1 MKFFEVHG
9 KKMLAAAGILFLLL
23 AAAGCSEA
31 EKFSWERLKETHYR
45 MITGK
50 TSKPKA
56 KPAAESEGQAAV
68 SGQVNQDSQEVVAD
82 SKVQVETQS
91 KVDVVLY
98 FADQGGD
105 LLVPE
110 KREIVMVPGLARA
123 TVEELINGPKD
134 KGLARTVPE
143 GTKLRDINIEK
154 GLCRVDFSRELKDN
168 HWGGSSGELLTVYSI
183 VDTLTQF
190 PTVKEVEIL
199 IEGQKID
206 SLAGHMDLSVPVT
219 RNNQV
224 IKSVK

>member
-1 MKFFEVHG
+1 MKFFEVNG
-9 KKMLAAAGILFLLL
+9 KKSLAAAGILFLLL

-31 EKFSWERLKETHYR
+31 EKISWERLKETHYR

-56 KPAAESEGQAAV
+56 KPAAESGGQAAV

-82 SKVQVETQS
+82 SKVQVETQT

-110 KREIVMVPGLARA
+110 KREIIMVPGLARA

-134 KGLARTVPE
+134 KGLARTIPE
-143 GTKLRDINIEK
+143 GAKLLDINIEK
-154 GLCRVDFSRELKDN
+154 GLCRLDFSQELKDN

-224 IKSVK
+224 IKSIK